1 MTEDLNYTINDY
13 SDSDDTNKEENSVQP
28 FQVFVATL
36 YSIVFII
43 GIIGNILLL
52 CFAFKFLHKTL
63 WSCIFSLALADLLF
77 LISLPFW
84 AYDAMAEWIFGGF
97 MCRTVTALY
106 MLGLYGSVFFMVLIA
121 LDRYMIVFCSFS
133 IIRKSKSKIICFV
146 WILSLLAS
154 LPNVIFTREI
164 KETHRTVC
172 VHDFSNPAWRSFTFL
187 NMNLLSFII
196 PLIMTAFCYLR
207 LSCKLFKV
215 LKRSEYQDQKSQ
227 WSMRLITSLTVVVV
241 HFLFW
246 APYNITLS
254 LIILQTNGYLQTFEW
269 SGLTLAMQ
277 WVEIVAYSHCSLNP
291 IIYILFEP
299 NFRGKVIK
307 TFQEISARFCKFC
320 ATSSKE
326 EVTDFPQ
333 HGL

>member
-1 MTEDLNYTINDY
+1 MTEDLNYTIYDY
-13 SDSDDTNKEENSVQP
+13 SDSDDTNTEENSVQP

-52 CFAFKFLHKTL
+52 CFTFKFLHEML
-63 WSCIFSLALADLLF
+63 CSCVFNIALADLLF

-106 MLGLYGSVFFMVLIA
+106 MLGLYESVFSMVLIV
-121 LDRYMIVFCSFS
+121 LDRYTMVCWAFIS
-133 IIRKSKSKIICFV
+133 IITTSKSKIICFV

-164 KETHRTVC
+164 KETRGTVC
-172 VHDFSNPAWRSFTFL
+172 VHDFPNPAWRSFTFL

-196 PLIMTAFCYLR
+196 PLIIIVFCYLQ
-207 LSCKLFKV
+207 LYCKLFK
-215 LKRSEYQDQKSQ
+215 LMMSEYQDKKSQ
-227 WSMRLITSLTVVVV
+227 VSMRLITMLAVVVV

-246 APYNITLS
+246 APYNITLF

-269 SGLTLAMQ
+269 SNGLNLAMQ

-291 IIYILFEP
+291 IIYVLFEP
-299 NFRGKVIK
+299 IFREKIIE
-307 TFQEISARFCKFC
+307 TFQEFSARFCRFS
-320 ATSSKE
+320 ATSLE
-326 EVTDFPQ
+326 EVTDVPPL
-333 HGL
+333 GL